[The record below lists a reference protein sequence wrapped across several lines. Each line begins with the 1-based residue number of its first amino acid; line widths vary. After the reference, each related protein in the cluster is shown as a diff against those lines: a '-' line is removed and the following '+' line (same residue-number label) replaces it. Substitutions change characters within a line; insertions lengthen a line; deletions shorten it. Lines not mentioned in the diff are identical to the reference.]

1 MKCDIFV
8 LAEGVTNDA
17 RGALTL
23 VGVNQRAISVD
34 SLPFRIT
41 QKVVI
46 GFTDESPESP
56 GLFSDEPPSGDLTIN
71 VRDSGGNSQFTINQ
85 SFKIPQPPKP
95 RPDVPQFSYIVADVV
110 ISGAS
115 HGIYIADV
123 SYRCL
128 SGEVET
134 RQFAVYIVRFPAS
147 TSNSATS
154 QELQTLN

>member
-8 LAEGVTNDA
+8 LAEGVTPDA

-34 SLPFRIT
+34 SLPFRVT

-56 GLFSDEPPSGDLTIN
+56 GQFLSGTPSGELYIRVQN
-71 VRDSGGNSQFTINQ
+71 SAGDSEFTINQ
-85 SFKIPQPPKP
+85 SFQLPQPVKP
-95 RPDVPQFSYIVADVV
+95 RPDIPAFSYIVADVV

-115 HGIYIADV
+115 YGAYTAEI
-123 SYRCL
+123 SYRYA
-128 SGEVET
+128 SGEVES
-134 RQFAVYIVRFPAS
+134 RSFVIYIVEPHTFP
-147 TSNSATS
+147 SNSGAS
-154 QELQTLN
+154 SAVRAMS

>member
-17 RGALTL
+17 RGALAL
-23 VGVNQRAISVD
+23 VGINQRAISVE

-56 GLFSDEPPSGDLTIN
+56 GLFSDETPSGDLSIN
-71 VRDSGGNSQFTINQ
+71 VQDPAGNSQFTINQ
-85 SFKIPQPPKP
+85 SFKIPSPPKP

-110 ISGAS
+110 VSGAS
-115 HGIYIADV
+115 HGIYTAEV
-123 SYRCL
+123 SYRCT
-128 SGEVET
+128 SGEVES
-134 RQFAVYIVRFPAS
+134 RKFAIYILPFPGA
-147 TSNSATS
+147 TSNSAVS
-154 QELQTLN
+154 QGMHAMS

>member
-8 LAEGVTNDA
+8 LVEGAANDA

-46 GFTDESPESP
+46 GFTDESPGSP
-56 GLFSDEPPSGDLTIN
+56 GIFSDETPSGDLSIN
-71 VRDSGGNSQFTINQ
+71 VQDPAGKSQFTINQ
-85 SFKIPQPPKP
+85 TFKIPRPPKP

-115 HGIYIADV
+115 HGIYTAEV
-123 SYRCL
+123 SYRCV
-128 SGEVET
+128 SGEVES
-134 RQFAVYIVRFPAS
+134 RKFILYIVPFPS
-147 TSNSATS
+147 SISDSAAS
-154 QELQTLN
+154 QELHALP